1 MAKSRSFKSKKE
13 LEKEGRTLG
22 IELDRRHNREDL
34 IEELEAF
41 DIKVEPKELPR
52 FATDAEAG
60 FTHSHDDG
68 TTHSHVDGDKKH
80 THEESSDVTWNS
92 IEEFTEA
99 VTTTGMIYESTFIPV
114 NIEALY
120 EAFTSNPEEFKETPA
135 YKFLTQ

>member
-1 MAKSRSFKSKKE
+1 MAKSRKSMSKKE

-22 IELDRRHNREDL
+22 IELDRRHSKEDL
-34 IEELEAF
+34 IEELEA
-41 DIKVEPKELPR
+41 VES
-52 FATDAEAG
+52 ASAD
-60 FTHSHDDG
+60 
-68 TTHSHVDGDKKH
+68 
-80 THEESSDVTWNS
+80 DVTWNS

-99 VTTTGMIYESTFIPV
+99 VTSTGMIYDSAFIPV

>member
-1 MAKSRSFKSKKE
+1 MAKSRKMKSKKE

-22 IELDRRHNREDL
+22 IELDRRHSKEDL
-34 IEELEAF
+34 IEELEA
-41 DIKVEPKELPR
+41 VEV
-52 FATDAEAG
+52 G
-60 FTHSHDDG
+60 FTHTHDDG
-68 TTHSHVDGDKKH
+68 TTHSHADGDKKH

-99 VTTTGMIYESTFIPV
+99 ATSTGMIFDRDFIPV

>member
-1 MAKSRSFKSKKE
+1 MAKSRKMKSKKE

-22 IELDRRHNREDL
+22 IELARRHNKEDL
-34 IEELEAF
+34 IAELEA
-41 DIKVEPKELPR
+41 VEPEELPR
-52 FATDAEAG
+52 FATDKEVE
-60 FTHSHDDG
+60 FTHTHADG

-80 THEESSDVTWNS
+80 THEESSDATWSS
-92 IEEFTEA
+92 IEEFTEV
-99 VTTTGMIYESTFIPV
+99 VTSTGMIFDRDFIPV

>member
-1 MAKSRSFKSKKE
+1 MARFKKTMSKKE

-22 IELDRRHNREDL
+22 IELDRRHSKEDL
-34 IEELEAF
+34 IEELEA
-41 DIKVEPKELPR
+41 VES
-52 FATDAEAG
+52 AST
-60 FTHSHDDG
+60 
-68 TTHSHVDGDKKH
+68 V
-80 THEESSDVTWNS
+80 DVTWNS

-99 VTTTGMIYESTFIPV
+99 VTATGMIFDRDFIPV

>member
-1 MAKSRSFKSKKE
+1 MAKSRKMKSKKE

-22 IELDRRHNREDL
+22 IELDRRHSKEDL
-34 IEELEAF
+34 IEELEA
-41 DIKVEPKELPR
+41 VES
-52 FATDAEAG
+52 ASAD
-60 FTHSHDDG
+60 
-68 TTHSHVDGDKKH
+68 
-80 THEESSDVTWNS
+80 DVTWNS

-99 VTTTGMIYESTFIPV
+99 VTATGMIFDRDFIPV

>member
-1 MAKSRSFKSKKE
+1 MAKSRKMKSKKE

-22 IELDRRHNREDL
+22 IELDRRHSKEDL
-34 IEELEAF
+34 IEELEA
-41 DIKVEPKELPR
+41 VEPKELPR
-52 FATDAEAG
+52 FATDAEVG
-60 FTHSHDDG
+60 F
-68 TTHSHVDGDKKH
+68 KEK
-80 THEESSDVTWNS
+80 SSDVTWNS

-99 VTTTGMIYESTFIPV
+99 VTVSGMLFDSNFIPL